1 MTIDELLNKSKPA
14 GTQTTAIKSTT
25 SSKGGSALDRLVKA
39 SAPVAQPK
47 TIPTTSLSP
56 TQEEPIAPITQKVKQ
71 PSKLK
76 QAIQKASLKVGDY
89 LDRPENKIQQPVM
102 PDTSKMSKD
111 QKEKALRQFQSD
123 TDKWINANK
132 TSKQIPSAIIENIPL
147 LGRLFKDIHDEE
159 NAVINDPS
167 LYDSSGIKNVSG
179 KDVKENIVPVL
190 KETAKTYVKAPI
202 AVGANIATAGRDK
215 RVKFTVPGLGE
226 VTNVQYNIAK
236 RIQEGEDPL
245 YVALSEGATA
255 VLDTLFVAS
264 IASKPFTSRPVTVSK
279 SSIPAAEYARTPD
292 TLKAASPKSFRLYQK
307 KTTSTP
313 LTPEFIERM
322 QSEGVNLGSK
332 FDPSKPTYFRMT
344 FEPKTQSFTGEVVQ
358 VKPSWYQT
366 LKNRF
371 KGDVSKAPSE
381 ALQLVTPPK
390 ILNEKNIKA
399 SQKTVFGQGE
409 ASKGEQSP
417 IDVLIEKSKP
427 QEVARET
434 PKVDVKTSNETP
446 SYAQA
451 GKLIEKEGGFA
462 GAKSRPALNRYAA
475 DELASSLGMSA
486 KYLYEMAMQKNVAL
500 DPFLKALDGETDTQ
514 ARIDVQNK
522 MMTKLSGEA
531 IPKSSEEALS
541 RYYDAKL
548 ANDVKEGKTVS
559 IGADDMKDHFNNDYN
574 DENHPT
580 YSKASYQTYEKLLK
594 ELPGKKVAL
603 TGGGAGVGKTEI
615 IVDRL
620 KDGGDVNLIYDS
632 NLSSIEGA
640 KNAIKAARDAGKEVE
655 IYGIIADLNEARSRT
670 IVRENQKGRGISDK
684 TFANGHAGFP
694 ETVGALIEE
703 GIIKPEEVH
712 LLDLRKVNTLEEAAS
727 MIVNKKFVDDPL
739 ALVKNLGYNRES
751 VTKDYARTN
760 YDKTGKRLSSD
771 KKPSKGDVRNGQT
784 SEDAKRQG
792 NNGGSEKGKVTK
804 KLVKFPTIHR
814 GGEIKILEGTPIKIW
829 DGVKTFIYKGE
840 GNSWVVSEA
849 KSGRSISE
857 EATRKGAI
865 EKAKRSVENFGMER
879 FLKIIEENKLPKEK
893 ATVDA
898 SLKDSIAKGDVAI
911 SKTPEEFAK
920 RIEQL
925 NKLAQSRAILR
936 RTGGLPKKALG
947 AFVHEGGKGDV
958 RLQDA
963 TVSDPKVYF
972 SVLAHELGHA
982 LEFHITGA
990 TNKDTLKV
998 FGSSIPKEDQTKI
1011 LDELKEVT
1019 KDMVGAEAVAARPA
1033 YYNKKTELLARFLQ
1047 RIFENPERAAELAP
1061 TAMDYFERSAIE
1073 HPMVQEYLDAIH
1085 NNIDKG
1091 QSKIVFL
1098 RDMKQ
1103 TYEKLLGKR
1112 VGTMVWNDEIAYR
1125 AMKERGKVV
1134 IERTLKEKFKN
1145 IKDDPALIF
1154 RVAESIKYTTNDA
1167 PVFGT
1172 RDFANAKNA
1181 KEIQDLLK
1189 TGYKPIVNDEGKA
1202 VVDFEDGE
1210 ELARYGRDRYTPEQ
1224 ARAMYNQLSPEAKK
1238 LIREFTA
1245 RKEEAKDLFN
1255 RDLIKNI
1262 YKVNGDLE
1270 GWVHHYFEGDGKG
1283 SSLTTG
1289 SKRFKFKKSAARKQR
1304 TGASGYVEDLQ
1315 KAMTKAL
1322 TELETEKQWNDFIE
1336 TQFARVTK
1344 PIAKGAAP
1352 DAGWIEV
1359 QGNLKRG
1366 VGTAQETRMLV
1377 VNNGKGMP
1385 VQQTRYQ
1392 MPIDIY
1398 KRYKLLGEV
1407 AEEASTAVRVMN
1419 SINRYWRVNILFHPG
1434 SAATN
1439 FISGGIQYG
1448 TKVLTDFYTE
1458 LLTGSVKFKK
1468 TRRNLFSMIT
1478 VLTPKG
1484 WQDAPDWIYG
1494 GDQSNYYGQ
1503 FGVSKTPGL
1512 LDQNVD
1518 KYADKALKI
1527 YGAVERYWKKVIA
1540 TAENAGDL
1548 KKLENLSINGF
1559 KNLSD
1564 DERRLLADINNEVD
1578 LFAYDYDN
1586 VPMWMENY
1594 QQSAVMQTF
1603 KPFLKYPYKYSKQIS
1618 NMIGGVFDQTLPWQE
1633 RMAKILALTTMM
1645 SAFAYIRSKRK
1656 AKQKTEQVPESAP
1669 TSVSTRGRL
1678 FIGTDEKGNEIF
1690 TRTAKYPFVNLTE
1703 TGFQFAEGN
1712 SNQGF
1717 QSLADMIGGI
1727 APVGKIALLAM
1738 GVRNEYEQYVPG
1750 EVLISDNLATFVPG
1764 TRILADIAKYFDPYQ
1779 RTKTAPFQSFTS
1791 LIPLPTTDEDLRQKL
1806 RGNKKY
1812 IKNVP
1817 LEGSVERQEGDK
1829 ITRTTTDL
1837 VMRNYKT
1844 DVLLGLFAGIYR
1856 NRIDPDVAKAFIIRK
1871 KKNDKK
1877 KKDK

>member
-1 MTIDELLNKSKPA
+1 MNIDELLNKSKPA
-14 GTQTTAIKSTT
+14 GMKTTATKSTT

-434 PKVDVKTSNETP
+434 PKVDVKPSNETP

-475 DELASSLGMSA
+475 DELASSLGLDA
-486 KYLYEMAMQKNVAL
+486 KTLYNGAMEKNFALKPFLQAL
-500 DPFLKALDGETDTQ
+500 DAETETE
-514 ARIDVQNK
+514 ARLNVKNRL
-522 MMTKLSGEA
+522 MEKLSGEA
-531 IPKSSEEALS
+531 IPKSSEEALT

-548 ANDVKEGKTVS
+548 ANDVKEGKVVS
-559 IGADDMKDHFNNDYN
+559 IGA
-574 DENHPT
+574 
-580 YSKASYQTYEKLLK
+580 
-594 ELPGKKVAL
+594 
-603 TGGGAGVGKTEI
+603 
-615 IVDRL
+615 
-620 KDGGDVNLIYDS
+620 
-632 NLSSIEGA
+632 
-640 KNAIKAARDAGKEVE
+640 
-655 IYGIIADLNEARSRT
+655 
-670 IVRENQKGRGISDK
+670 
-684 TFANGHAGFP
+684 
-694 ETVGALIEE
+694 
-703 GIIKPEEVH
+703 
-712 LLDLRKVNTLEEAAS
+712 
-727 MIVNKKFVDDPL
+727 
-739 ALVKNLGYNRES
+739 
-751 VTKDYARTN
+751 KDYARNN
-760 YDKTGKRLSSD
+760 YDKTGKRLQGDKTSS
-771 KKPSKGDVRNGQT
+771 KSDVRNGQA
-784 SEDAKRQG
+784 SKDAKRQG

-814 GGEIKILEGTPIKIW
+814 GGEIKIIEGTPIKIW

-849 KSGRSISE
+849 KTGRSISE
-857 EATRKGAI
+857 EKTQKGAI
-865 EKAKRSVENFGMER
+865 EKAKKRVENFGMER
-879 FLKIIEENKLPKEK
+879 FLKRIEEDKLPKEK
-893 ATVDA
+893 ATVEA

-947 AFVHEGGKGDV
+947 AFVYKGGKRDV

-982 LEFHITGA
+982 LEYHVTGA

-1047 RIFENPERAAELAP
+1047 RIFENPARAAELAP

-1073 HPMVQEYLDAIH
+1073 HPMVQEYLDAIN

-1125 AMKERGKVV
+1125 AMKERGKIV
-1134 IERTLKEKFKN
+1134 IERLIKEKFKN
-1145 IKDDPALIF
+1145 IKDAPELLF
-1154 RVAESIKYTTNDA
+1154 RTAESIKYTTGNN

-1189 TGYKPIVNDEGKA
+1189 TGYKPIVNEKGEA
-1202 VVDFEDGE
+1202 VVDFENGE
-1210 ELARYGRDRYTPEQ
+1210 ELVRYGRDRYTPKQ
-1224 ARAMYNQLSPEAKK
+1224 ARAMYSELSPEGKK

-1255 RDLIKNI
+1255 RDIIKNV

-1270 GWVHHYFEGDGKG
+1270 GWVHHYFEDGSKG
-1283 SSLTTG
+1283 SSLTSG
-1289 SKRFKFKKSAARKQR
+1289 SKRFKFKQAGSRKQR
-1304 TGASGYVEDLQ
+1304 TGAKGYVEDLQ

-1322 TELETEKQWNDFIE
+1322 TELETEKQWNEFID

-1503 FGVSKTPGL
+1503 FGTSKTPGL
-1512 LDQNVD
+1512 LDKSVD
-1518 KYADKALKI
+1518 KYADKTLKI

-1559 KNLSD
+1559 KNLTD
-1564 DERRLLADINNEVD
+1564 DERRLLSEINNEVD

-1603 KPFLKYPYKYSKQIS
+1603 KPFLKYPYKYSKHVS
-1618 NMIGGVFDQTLPWQE
+1618 NLIGSVFDQTLPWQE
-1633 RMAKILALTTMM
+1633 RLAKILAITTMM
-1645 SAFAYIRSKRK
+1645 SAYAYVRSKRK

-1678 FIGTDEKGNEIF
+1678 FIGTDDKGNEIF

-1703 TGFQFAEGN
+1703 AGFQFAEGN

-1727 APVGKIALLAM
+1727 APVGKIALLLM

-1750 EVLISDNLATFVPG
+1750 EVLVSDNLATFVPG
-1764 TRILADIAKYFDPYQ
+1764 TRILADVARYFDPYQ

-1791 LIPLPTTDEDLRQKL
+1791 LIPLPTDNEDLRQKL

-1812 IKNVP
+1812 IRNVP

-1837 VMRNYKT
+1837 VLKNYKT

-1871 KKNDKK
+1871 KKNEKK
-1877 KKDK
+1877 KKNK